1 MPSSPRHLHVLGCL
15 FAAALCLAGC
25 APRRIPPLTVAD
37 LMEDRVTLDGL
48 LIKCND
54 DKYARTRNEVE
65 CVNARVAAERIA
77 KEKEETDPEIAKKRE
92 EEFERRREQLRL
104 AEERKREVEE
114 AKTHVD
120 AYSLPVIPVDPQ
132 APPAGGGQPGAPA
145 TGQPVA
151 PAAGRPAGAGT
162 PTTSLPPT
170 ANRN

>member
-1 MPSSPRHLHVLGCL
+1 MPSSPRHLLMSGCL
-15 FAAALCLAGC
+15 VLVALCLAAC

-54 DKYARTRNEVE
+54 DRYARSRNEIE

-77 KEKEETDPEIAKKRE
+77 KEKEDTDPQIEKKRE

-104 AEERKREVEE
+104 AEERKREAEE
-114 AKTHVD
+114 AKDKVD
-120 AYSLPVIPVDPQ
+120 PYSLPVIPVEPAATAPQ
-132 APPAGGGQPGAPA
+132 GAPTTSSVPASAAAPASAVAPA
-145 TGQPVA
+145 T
-151 PAAGRPAGAGT
+151 
-162 PTTSLPPT
+162 T